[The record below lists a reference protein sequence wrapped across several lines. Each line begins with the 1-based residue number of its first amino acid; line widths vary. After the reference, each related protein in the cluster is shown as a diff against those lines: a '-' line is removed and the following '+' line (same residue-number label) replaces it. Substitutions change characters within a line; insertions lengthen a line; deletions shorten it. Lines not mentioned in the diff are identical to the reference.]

1 MEVEVKEE
9 VTQKELTKYT
19 KEEVLESAKEY
30 FKGDVLAAEVWTNK
44 YALKD
49 TAGNL
54 YEKSPDDMHRRL
66 AREFARIEDNF
77 PNPLKEQ
84 EIYDLLKDFKY
95 LVPQGSPMSGIG
107 NDFQYV
113 SLSNCFVIGNEVD
126 SDSYGGIMKLDQEL
140 VQLMKRRAGVGV
152 DLSFVRPSNSP
163 VMNSA
168 LTSTGVVPFMERFSN
183 STREVAQGGRR
194 GALME
199 SIAIDHPDSEAF
211 IDAKTEAGKVT
222 GANVSVKISDD
233 FMNAALSGEDY
244 TLTYPVRSENPT
256 HTKVVD
262 AKRIWDKVIH
272 NAWKS
277 AEPGI
282 LFWDTL
288 INDSIPDCYADLG
301 FKTVSTNPCLVGDTL
316 IKTTNGELPI
326 KTVVERF
333 KNGEDFEVYTYNEK
347 TKEIEVN
354 DVHNAMLSKENAN
367 IIELVMEDD
376 STISLTPDHKVFTE
390 ERGWIEASQ
399 LTVDDT
405 LIGIDDRQNKLKLI
419 NTKIKKINVKTN
431 EDVYDLTVENNH
443 NFFANGLLVH
453 NCGEIPLCPNDSC
466 RLLAI
471 NLYSYVNNPFT
482 KEASF
487 DYELFKNHVT
497 IAQRLMDDLI
507 ELELE
512 KIDKIIAKIKSDPES
527 DVIKSTE
534 LNLWY
539 NIKEKCEQGRRTGLG
554 ITAEGDMLAALGIT
568 YGTKESNDFT
578 EDLHM
583 QLKHSAYRS
592 SNIMAQE
599 RGTFGI
605 WDPEREKDN
614 PFLLRIQKEDPEL
627 YKDLVKYGR
636 RNIALLT
643 IAPTGSVS
651 IMTQTTSGIEP
662 VFMIYYTRRKKVNAD
677 DGDVRVDFTDEVGD
691 TWQEFPVFHHKFL
704 TYLEANGYNIDDV
717 MNLPPNEI
725 DKIVAKSPYHK
736 ATANDVDWVE
746 KVEMQGKIQK
756 HIDHSIS
763 VTVNLPNDISEEIV
777 AKVYET
783 GWKSG
788 CKGIT
793 VYRDGSRSG
802 VLISN
807 DDKKEEKVNKI
818 TKTTAPTR
826 DKSLKCDIHHVTANK
841 QKWVVIIGLLE
852 GDPYEV
858 FAFKP
863 KFVHLPKSVTEGNL
877 VRIKRGHYNLECS
890 NGLIIENIADNFETD
905 EQEALTRIISAALR
919 HGTDA
924 QFIFEQLNKSEGT
937 ITSFSKA
944 VGRTLK
950 KYLKDGEKGSG
961 DCDEC
966 GAKDS
971 LVYQEGCLSCKEC
984 GWSKC

>member
-1 MEVEVKEE
+1 MKEE

-84 EIYDLLKDFKY
+84 EIYDLLKGFKY

-233 FMNAALSGEDY
+233 FMKAALSGEEY
-244 TLTYPVRSENPT
+244 TLTYPVQSENPT

-262 AKRIWDKVIH
+262 AKRIWNKVIH

-316 IKTTNGELPI
+316 VKTTNGELPI
-326 KTVVERF
+326 KTLVERF

-347 TKEIEVN
+347 TKEVEIN

-399 LTVDDT
+399 LTTNDT
-405 LIGIDDRQNKLKLI
+405 LIGI
-419 NTKIKKINVKTN
+419 
-431 EDVYDLTVENNH
+431 
-443 NFFANGLLVH
+443 
-453 NCGEIPLCPNDSC
+453 
-466 RLLAI
+466 
-471 NLYSYVNNPFT
+471 
-482 KEASF
+482 
-487 DYELFKNHVT
+487 
-497 IAQRLMDDLI
+497 
-507 ELELE
+507 
-512 KIDKIIAKIKSDPES
+512 
-527 DVIKSTE
+527 
-534 LNLWY
+534 
-539 NIKEKCEQGRRTGLG
+539 
-554 ITAEGDMLAALGIT
+554 
-568 YGTKESNDFT
+568 
-578 EDLHM
+578 
-583 QLKHSAYRS
+583 
-592 SNIMAQE
+592 
-599 RGTFGI
+599 
-605 WDPEREKDN
+605 
-614 PFLLRIQKEDPEL
+614 
-627 YKDLVKYGR
+627 
-636 RNIALLT
+636 
-643 IAPTGSVS
+643 
-651 IMTQTTSGIEP
+651 
-662 VFMIYYTRRKKVNAD
+662 
-677 DGDVRVDFTDEVGD
+677 
-691 TWQEFPVFHHKFL
+691 
-704 TYLEANGYNIDDV
+704 
-717 MNLPPNEI
+717 
-725 DKIVAKSPYHK
+725 
-736 ATANDVDWVE
+736 
-746 KVEMQGKIQK
+746 
-756 HIDHSIS
+756 
-763 VTVNLPNDISEEIV
+763 EE
-777 AKVYET
+777 
-783 GWKSG
+783 
-788 CKGIT
+788 
-793 VYRDGSRSG
+793 
-802 VLISN
+802 
-807 DDKKEEKVNKI
+807 
-818 TKTTAPTR
+818 
-826 DKSLKCDIHHVTANK
+826 
-841 QKWVVIIGLLE
+841 
-852 GDPYEV
+852 
-858 FAFKP
+858 
-863 KFVHLPKSVTEGNL
+863 
-877 VRIKRGHYNLECS
+877 
-890 NGLIIENIADNFETD
+890 
-905 EQEALTRIISAALR
+905 
-919 HGTDA
+919 
-924 QFIFEQLNKSEGT
+924 
-937 ITSFSKA
+937 
-944 VGRTLK
+944 
-950 KYLKDGEKGSG
+950 
-961 DCDEC
+961 
-966 GAKDS
+966 
-971 LVYQEGCLSCKEC
+971 
-984 GWSKC
+984 

>member
-984 GWSKC
+984 GWSRC